1 MAHSAKLI
9 RSFREPALLSY
20 GFRPFFLFGA
30 IWAAFVMAVWPA
42 VLAGSITL
50 PTAFDPVR
58 WHAHELIYGYVPAII
73 TGFLLTAVP
82 NWTGRLP
89 VVGARLLLLVAL
101 WAAGRIA
108 VLFSAVIGPSIAAAI
123 DLLFLAALAATVA
136 REIIAGKNT
145 RNLKMLAVLAVLF
158 MGNGISHGE
167 LLQSAPADHGL
178 RLGIAAIL
186 LLIML
191 IGGRIIPSFT
201 RNWLVRQGPGR
212 LPRPFGRFD
221 QFALV
226 IAGAALAMWIAASE
240 AVVTAALVG
249 GAAAAHVLRLCRWAG
264 DRAWREPLVAI
275 LHVGYA
281 FIPIGF
287 TLLALSILRPQI
299 VPASAAI
306 HAWTAG
312 AIGIMT
318 LAVMTRASLGH
329 TGGALTAN
337 RATQLLYVAVI
348 FAAIAR
354 LAAGFGIARNPML
367 QISAAAWVFAFAGFA
382 AVFGPL
388 LATRREAAS

>member
-1 MAHSAKLI
+1 MASSAKLI
-9 RSFREPALLSY
+9 RSFRGPALLSY

-30 IWAAFVMAVWPA
+30 IWAALAMAVWPA

-89 VVGARLLLLVAL
+89 VVGARLLSLVAL
-101 WAAGRIA
+101 WAAGRTA
-108 VLFSAVIGPSIAAAI
+108 VLFSAVIGPAIAAAI
-123 DLLFLAALAATVA
+123 DLLFLAALGATVA
-136 REIIAGKNT
+136 REVIAGKNT
-145 RNLKMLAVLAVLF
+145 RNLKVLAVLAVLL
-158 MGNGISHGE
+158 MGNGISHAE
-167 LLQSAPADHGL
+167 LLRAAPAGYGL
-178 RLGIAAIL
+178 RVGIAAIL

-212 LPRPFGRFD
+212 LPHPFDRFD
-221 QFALV
+221 QFALA
-226 IAGAALAMWIAASE
+226 IAGVALVMWIVASE
-240 AVVTAALVG
+240 AVVTAAVVG

-264 DRAWREPLVAI
+264 ERSWREPLVAI
-275 LHVGYA
+275 LHIGYA
-281 FIPIGF
+281 FVPIGF
-287 TLLALSILRPQI
+287 TLLALSILCPDI
-299 VPASAAI
+299 VPASVAI

-329 TGGALTAN
+329 TGGVLTAT
-337 RATQLLYVAVI
+337 RATQLLYVAAI
-348 FAAIAR
+348 FSAIAR
-354 LAAGFGIARNPML
+354 LAAGFGIVRHPML
-367 QISAAAWVFAFAGFA
+367 QLSVAAWVFAFAGFA
-382 AVFGPL
+382 ATFGPL
-388 LATRREAAS
+388 LARRREAAR